1 MGHLPMSS
9 VQETMSLNIPQPL
22 YEQVKQHILQQI
34 DSGAWQVNQ
43 RLPSEHEL
51 VAQFGFSRMT
61 INRALRELT
70 DEGRLVRLQGVGTFV
85 AQPKSQS
92 ALFEVHSIAD
102 EIRAR
107 GHVHSC
113 HILKLEAMAADAEVA
128 LALNVVTGAQVY
140 HSQMVHDEDGR
151 AVQFEDRWV
160 NPMLAPQYLQQDY
173 LRTTAHDYL
182 SAVAPIAEGE
192 HIVEAV
198 LPPKHIAE
206 ALYMPKGEPCL
217 VIQRRTW
224 SQGNVVTLVRLWFP
238 SSRYR
243 LSGRFAAHN

>member
-1 MGHLPMSS
+1 MALTRPL
-9 VQETMSLNIPQPL
+9 MSLNTPQPL

-34 DSGAWQVNQ
+34 DSGAWKVNQ

-92 ALFEVHSIAD
+92 ALFEIHSIAD

-107 GHVHSC
+107 GHNHRC
-113 HILKLEAMAADAEVA
+113 HILKLEGMAADSELA
-128 LALNVVTGAQVY
+128 LALNVVQGAQVF

-151 AVQFEDRWV
+151 AVLFEDRWV
-160 NPMLAPQYLQQDY
+160 NPMLAPEYLKQDY
-173 LRTTAHDYL
+173 QRTTAHDYL
-182 SAVAPIAEGE
+182 SAVAPISEGE
-192 HIVEAV
+192 HVVEAV

-224 SQGNVVTLVRLWFP
+224 SQGQIVTIVRLWFP

-243 LSGRFAAHN
+243 LQGRFAAQV

>member
-1 MGHLPMSS
+1 MNSPFSS
-9 VQETMSLNIPQPL
+9 DMSLNTPQPL

-34 DSGAWQVNQ
+34 DSGVWQVNQ

-61 INRALRELT
+61 VNRALRELT

-107 GHVHSC
+107 GHVHRC
-113 HILKLEAMAADAEVA
+113 HILKLESVAAESEVA
-128 LALNVVTGAQVY
+128 RALNVVQGGQVF
-140 HSQMVHDEDGR
+140 HTQMVHDEDGR

-160 NPMLAPQYLQQDY
+160 NPNVAPHYLQQDFA
-173 LRTTAHDYL
+173 RITAHDYL
-182 SAVAPIAEGE
+182 TATAPFSEGE
-192 HIVEAV
+192 HVVEAV

-224 SQGNVVTLVRLWFP
+224 SQGAVVTFVRLWFP

-243 LSGRFAAHN
+243 LQGRFAAQG

>member
-1 MGHLPMSS
+1 MAVNS
-9 VQETMSLNIPQPL
+9 MSLNTPQPL

-85 AQPKSQS
+85 AEPKAQS
-92 ALFEVHSIAD
+92 ALFEVNSIAE

-107 GHVHSC
+107 GHVHRC
-113 HILKLEAMAADAEVA
+113 HQLSLEAVEADAELA
-128 LALNVVTGAQVY
+128 QALNVVQGSSVF

-160 NPMLAPQYLQQDY
+160 NPALAPEYLQQDFS
-173 LRTTAHDYL
+173 RITAHDYL
-182 SAVAPIAEGE
+182 TAVAPFTEGE
-192 HIVEAV
+192 HVVEAV

-224 SQGNVVTLVRLWFP
+224 SQNNVVTFVRLWFP

-243 LSGRFAAHN
+243 LVGRFAAHN

>member
-1 MGHLPMSS
+1 
-9 VQETMSLNIPQPL
+9 MSLNIPQPL

-34 DSGAWQVNQ
+34 DSGVWQVNQ

-113 HILKLEAMAADAEVA
+113 HILTLERVAADAEVA
-128 LALNVVTGAQVY
+128 LALNVVPGAQVF

-160 NPMLAPQYLQQDY
+160 NPQLAAQYLEQDY
-173 LRTTAHDYL
+173 QRTTAHDYL
-182 SAVAPIAEGE
+182 SAMAPISEGE
-192 HIVEAV
+192 HIVEAL
-198 LPPKHIAE
+198 LPPKHIAD

-224 SQGNVVTLVRLWFP
+224 SQGAVVTFVRLWFP

-243 LSGRFAAHN
+243 LSGRFAPQA

>member
-1 MGHLPMSS
+1 MN
-9 VQETMSLNIPQPL
+9 TMSLNTPQPL
-22 YEQVKQHILQQI
+22 YAQVKQHILQHI
-34 DSGAWQVNQ
+34 DSGVWQVNQ
-43 RLPSEHEL
+43 RLPSENEL

-85 AQPKSQS
+85 AEPKAQS
-92 ALFEVHSIAD
+92 ALFEVNSIAD
-102 EIRAR
+102 EIRSR
-107 GHVHSC
+107 GHAHRC
-113 HILKLEAMAADAEVA
+113 HVLKLECVAAEAEMAAA
-128 LALNVVTGAQVY
+128 LGLVQGAAVF

-160 NPMLAPQYLQQDY
+160 NPAMAPTYLQQDFH
-173 LRTTAHDYL
+173 RTTPHDYL
-182 SAVAPIAEGE
+182 TATTPFSEGE
-192 HIVEAV
+192 HIVEAL

-217 VIQRRTW
+217 VVQRRTW
-224 SQGNVVTLVRLWFP
+224 SQGQIVTFVRLWFP

-243 LSGRFAAHN
+243 LMGKFMAPN